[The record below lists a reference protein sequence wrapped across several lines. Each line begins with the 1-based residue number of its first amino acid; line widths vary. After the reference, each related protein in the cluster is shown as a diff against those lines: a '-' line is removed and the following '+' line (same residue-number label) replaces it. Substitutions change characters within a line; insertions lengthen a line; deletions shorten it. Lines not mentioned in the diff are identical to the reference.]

1 MRASWHMKSG
11 ASCLHAPHSKRAFQT
26 QFRRWDFPPKQRPA
40 YRNEK
45 LVNRVKELWE
55 KNLPQR
61 EMLRVLNDE
70 DGFDIKARELM
81 RVRARNRWLL
91 RAANGDKAKGVDR
104 DDDDG
109 DHASLDGAS
118 TAERSSQRTVSD
130 GNHSDRQ
137 GGSADNRKRRKRKQ
151 AGGPGGGPLR
161 FPSETTLDEA
171 RKMMGL
177 DPATYQLLRTN
188 FQRICQ
194 EEGVT
199 KKTLAGMERWEAVKA
214 RLVRETPQLQTI
226 LWLSKDEP
234 EPKKLALDVIC
245 TDVTKRLRNLETR
258 MTLVEAKKELG
269 INPEEAREV
278 RVAFHHV
285 LSESKIA
292 CKSEASPEQ
301 WEGLK
306 RRWSERSDI
315 VRKIMDGADEGTESS
330 KLIRALDVI
339 ARDVMKRIRDE
350 RGRHDPRAGQ
360 QLPLSPAASHG
371 GKILSPADRVDL
383 GDGLAST
390 FDNVSEVSHTSQM
403 AFSPAS
409 STMGSSMGSHMPISL
424 QSQASN
430 LSDSQDGLGPP
441 QRVLGPSMAAGMG
454 LEPQMGSSLLL
465 RANTQAAFMDQPYV
479 QQQYQPAA
487 TSAPVYAPDPMAC
500 AVYLRLHPMSVYV
513 GSTTLWIATLGS
525 GSVEE
530 LRQVAA
536 AKFPGTVCVRVEGI
550 LKDSKG
556 RELPLQIEEDQE
568 LSAFLTHQQG
578 TAPTF
583 SVQLV
588 WKT

>member
-1 MRASWHMKSG
+1 
-11 ASCLHAPHSKRAFQT
+11 
-26 QFRRWDFPPKQRPA
+26 
-40 YRNEK
+40 
-45 LVNRVKELWE
+45 
-55 KNLPQR
+55 
-61 EMLRVLNDE
+61 MLRVLNDE
-70 DGFDIKARELM
+70 DGFDIKARELV

-104 DDDDG
+104 DDGGGSGGPGDDD
-109 DHASLDGAS
+109 DHVSPDGAS
-118 TAERSSQRTVSD
+118 TAERSSQRTMSD

-137 GGSADNRKRRKRKQ
+137 GGAADNRKRRKRKQ
-151 AGGPGGGPLR
+151 AGASGGAPLR

-234 EPKKLALDVIC
+234 EPKGLALDVIC

-285 LSESKIA
+285 LSESKIT

-301 WEGLK
+301 WEDLK
-306 RRWSERSDI
+306 RKWSERSDL
-315 VRKIMDGADEGTESS
+315 VRKITEAAGGGPESS
-330 KLIRALDVI
+330 KLMRALDVI

-350 RGRHDPRAGQ
+350 RGRQDPRASQ

-371 GKILSPADRVDL
+371 GKMLSPADRVEL
-383 GDGLAST
+383 GDGLAGA
-390 FDNVSEVSHTSQM
+390 FDNVSEVSHTSQQM

-409 STMGSSMGSHMPISL
+409 STMGSTMGGHMPISL

-441 QRVLGPSMAAGMG
+441 QRVLGPTMAAAAGMG
-454 LEPQMGSSLLL
+454 LEPQIGPSLLL
-465 RANTQAAFMDQPYV
+465 RANTQAAFMDQPFV
-479 QQQYQPAA
+479 QQQYPPAA
-487 TSAPVYAPDPMAC
+487 TSAPVYAPDPGVSMAC
-500 AVYLRLHPMSVYV
+500 AVYLRLHPMSAYL
-513 GSTTLWIATLGS
+513 GGTSLWIATLGS

-536 AKFPGTVCVRVEGI
+536 AKFPGTVCLRVEGI

-568 LSAFLTHQQG
+568 LSAYLAHLEG
-578 TAPTF
+578 AAPTF